1 MEKFSFKRFWNVFHC
16 EYAKMRVFYVSIL
29 AMMIAIV
36 FICGSVLMFPKLFG
50 SGVRSFADY
59 FLRTGVDIMYI
70 FAICPGVMFAFSG
83 MNKTMIP
90 ELMQPASASEKF
102 WAKFSVYWLIPTLF
116 AFAMIWIFPTM
127 HYAETFDGESLYDAN
142 GDRIPMVLVN
152 GLVVS
157 ESTYLDEMLSPPRW
171 QSFRMVFCTYLCLSG
186 LMLLGGALFFK
197 KASPQKFGPF
207 IGVITFVVIIAA
219 SFVKKMELPDC
230 VQDFIIYIK
239 AESYRITIFL
249 LSLGLSVVAI
259 CTAIAYRRFCRLT
272 LK

>member
-1 MEKFSFKRFWNVFHC
+1 MEKFDFKRFWNVSRY
-16 EYAKMRVFYVSIL
+16 ELSKMYKVYIGTSATVFAVIL
-29 AMMIAIV
+29 MC
-36 FICGSVLMFPKLFG
+36 FTVLMFPNLFG

-59 FLRTGVDIMYI
+59 FFRTGIDIMYI

-127 HYAETFDGESLYDAN
+127 HYAETFDGVSLYDAN

-157 ESTYLDEMLSPPRW
+157 ESTYLDEMLSLSRW
-171 QSFRMVFCTYLCLSG
+171 QSFRVVFCTYLCLSG

-219 SFVKKMELPDC
+219 SFAKKMELPDC